1 MADNQIDPKDLAKA
15 LIHMQDMKSEAE
27 HVAEAFKDFRDFTKA
42 VQGHMQDVS
51 KSAEDIAK
59 FTKESNKFWSNTLLK
74 GILGGAEGARKLLGY
89 MEGATKELAQQESLM
104 ETFQERSIKARFAV
118 QEIANAQING
128 NKISKAKLAE
138 LNKEINTFQQT
149 KKSIASDELVNQSMI
164 DDFSKKSNKHAE
176 YAVTLSRHL
185 VEADVEMLQKKRAL
199 WASGQQTLEQL
210 EAQTAL
216 DLDNISVT
224 DMRIALLQKK
234 VASEKAIEILKER
247 QGKADQVEKESIKEQ
262 IKLEKEKI
270 KSFKEQ
276 YAATSKG
283 NDSAE
288 MSVNT
293 SHQLNGLLRR
303 RTEVYNSHVA
313 SQVILNE
320 AKAEQARKDM
330 VQQKW
335 MGGYLQHI
343 NRQED
348 ARLGILGDQYTSIK
362 NFLNTAN
369 KIPKP
374 FMLFDALLRF
384 GVERFI
390 ALDKA
395 AEEFRKTTG
404 FSINQMKELR
414 KDAEAVNSQ
423 FASMGVSIE
432 AAYKSAKALTDVFG
446 RTSLVSKEALKN
458 TALLS
463 ANLGVAEE
471 STANVL
477 ANFQGLGGAT
487 QEAAMNVVKVGA
499 GISEKAGVPFKLVMQ
514 DVANSSETTLSMLGA
529 NPSKLMKSAIAAR
542 AMGME
547 LNKMV
552 ESQRKMLDFS
562 SSINDELN
570 ASALLGK
577 NINFQLARQYAFE
590 GRVEDSA
597 RATLETVKR
606 AGDFNRMN
614 VYQREALAKAAGMEL
629 KDLTKM
635 MAVDAQREA
644 IMNGTDETKKKI
656 LIAQEAE
663 LKKLKEKEKLDSEDL
678 VKQNEKAL
686 MQQKIQG
693 TMTNIN
699 NLLDAMKLAFAEILE
714 PIITPLAK
722 LLVPLLKVVAFVLKG
737 LLSPLKILG
746 EIFGSIIDFI
756 SGMVDGMGSFGE
768 AIKTTITWILGIGS
782 GILLL
787 AFFGKAGVVGL
798 LGSIGSVFSAIGS
811 GFASLFKVQTW
822 KNLWSG
828 FTEGASAAKKTI
840 VSMWNKE
847 GGSAGGI
854 GESLK
859 SGFDKLKEKF
869 SFGKGATAEIQGPP
883 APPTTATPS
892 TVGAGDVT
900 KTTAEAAK
908 SSDGIKEKAG
918 QGLKDFLEN
927 LAAGLKSMKGMDVL
941 FGALNLIPASLGLV
955 VMIPGFF
962 GAKLLERLDGEK
974 VKAGLEG
981 LSAGI
986 KSMASTDVLLGAGA
1000 LMLASLALV
1009 IMVPGLIGMAGIALL
1024 GTPFSAG
1031 LVAMS
1036 AGLAALGGN
1045 PIAWLGIAAI
1055 GALSLAFIGFAFG
1068 IKLISEGLSTV
1079 VSSFTVF
1086 ADLDWSTIAKGLS
1099 TMLGLGVVAAAL
1111 GLALPLI
1118 IGGAFAIGVLGVAMI
1133 GFGKAIEIARPG
1145 LESLGALL
1153 DRFAEIGADGLLKTA
1168 FGITALS
1175 GALAAFGAGSAAAGL
1190 GSFAGKLLGG
1200 DPIKRLQR
1208 FIDIGPK
1215 LRDSAD
1221 SIDKIASAT
1230 AKFGMIDAF
1239 AMAVDR
1245 LVYSLQKL
1253 NDQLDKTNTLK
1264 VATLSVISAM
1274 TQKDTET
1281 PTTTTTTETTGGG
1294 LEAKLDE
1301 LITLLKDGAI
1311 SIDLDGERVS
1321 RAMAARGRE

>member
-1 MADNQIDPKDLAKA
+1 MPYDPTNTEEARLKNLIDDLEYYQEFS
-15 LIHMQDMKSEAE
+15 QDFGK
-27 HVAEAFKDFRDFTKA
+27 
-42 VQGHMQDVS
+42 QVS
-51 KSAEDIAK
+51 KTLKDINIVMTQHVGNVKRFSAAMEEASSMAYGMRDIMGVV
-59 FTKESNKFWSNTLLK
+59 KERLYSAASAATELQVNMA
-74 GILGGAEGARKLLGY
+74 GGFSMTTE
-89 MEGATKELAQQESLM
+89 Q
-104 ETFQERSIKARFAV
+104 V
-118 QEIANAQING
+118 
-128 NKISKAKLAE
+128 AE
-138 LNKEINTFQQT
+138 LNKEIQRLN
-149 KKSIASDELVNQSMI
+149 DYQS
-164 DDFSKKSNKHAE
+164 
-176 YAVTLSRHL
+176 VT
-185 VEADVEMLQKKRAL
+185 AKD
-199 WASGQQTLEQL
+199 
-210 EAQTAL
+210 TAL
-216 DLDNISVT
+216 RRDLT
-224 DMRIALLQKK
+224 KQ
-234 VASEKAIEILKER
+234 
-247 QGKADQVEKESIKEQ
+247 
-262 IKLEKEKI
+262 LEKEVSDQLDGELAAKRAIMSIDASILKDKASWRESGMSLDELRKQLVFKEEEGQQAEYRLSLASKFRDLNEQLIKQEDEITAAQTHASKLKSPAAIQKVQEKI
-270 KSFKEQ
+270 KLMEQERDQLKGLIKETKTLFELDNKHGTLTMKTVQ
-276 YAATSKG
+276 TRIHNLKSQAAQSRMDQAKTG
-283 NDSAE
+283 LVLAE
-288 MSVNT
+288 KEGQKTKELAIEN
-293 SHQLNGLLRR
+293 RR
-303 RTEVYNSHVA
+303 
-313 SQVILNE
+313 L
-320 AKAEQARKDM
+320 
-330 VQQKW
+330 
-335 MGGYLQHI
+335 GGYMAYMGDEQFKM
-343 NRQED
+343 
-348 ARLGILGDQYTSIK
+348 LGGLGDSVVKTKEWYKSIE
-362 NFLNTAN
+362 L
-369 KIPKP
+369 IPKS
-374 FMLFDALLRF
+374 FVLFDVLLKK
-384 GVERFI
+384 GLERFI

-395 AEEFRKTTG
+395 AEDFRKITG

-414 KDAEAVNSQ
+414 KDAEAVNSE
-423 FASMGVSIE
+423 FAGMGVSIE

-514 DVANSSETTLSMLGA
+514 DVANASETTLNMLGA

-590 GRVEDSA
+590 GRIEDSA
-597 RATLETVKR
+597 RATLETVKK
-606 AGDFNRMN
+606 AGDFNKMN
-614 VYQREALAKAAGMEL
+614 VYQREALAKASGMEL

-644 IMNGTDETKKKI
+644 IMNGTDETKKSI
-656 LIAQEAE
+656 LRAQEAE
-663 LKKLKEKEKLDSEDL
+663 LKALKEKEKLDSEDL
-678 VKQNEKAL
+678 VKQNEKVL
-686 MQQKIQG
+686 MQQKMQG
-693 TMTNIN
+693 IMTNIN
-699 NLLDAMKLAFAEILE
+699 NLLEAMKLAFAEILE

-722 LLVPLLKVVAFVLKG
+722 ILVPLLKVAAFILKG
-737 LLSPLKILG
+737 LLLPLKGIGWLLGQAADLVEGWVSGLG
-746 EIFGSIIDFI
+746 EVGEVMKKILTGILAVAGFGIMTAWLVGKGGFSGLWNNIGETFTRMKDGAANVGKSIKSAFSKVTDKIFGNK
-756 SGMVDGMGSFGE
+756 GPAGAADGLKKPVADTVSASKESETVKPNAGE
-768 AIKTTITWILGIGS
+768 GLK
-782 GILLL
+782 
-787 AFFGKAGVVGL
+787 AFL
-798 LGSIGSVFSAIGS
+798 
-811 GFASLFKVQTW
+811 
-822 KNLWSG
+822 KNLA
-828 FTEGASAAKKTI
+828 EG
-840 VSMWNKE
+840 
-847 GGSAGGI
+847 
-854 GESLK
+854 LK
-859 SGFDKLKEKF
+859 AM
-869 SFGKGATAEIQGPP
+869 KGA
-883 APPTTATPS
+883 
-892 TVGAGDVT
+892 
-900 KTTAEAAK
+900 
-908 SSDGIKEKAG
+908 
-918 QGLKDFLEN
+918 
-927 LAAGLKSMKGMDVL
+927 DVL
-941 FGALNLIPASLGLV
+941 LGALNLIPASLGLV

-986 KSMASTDVLLGAGA
+986 KSMASADVLLGAGA

-1009 IMVPGLIGMAGIALL
+1009 VMVPGLIGMAGIALL

-1215 LRDSAD
+1215 LKESAE
-1221 SIDKIASAT
+1221 SIDMIASAT
-1230 AKFGMIDAF
+1230 SKFGMIDAF
-1239 AMAVDR
+1239 ATAVDR
-1245 LVYSLQKL
+1245 LVYSLEKL
-1253 NDQLDKTNTLK
+1253 NDQLDKTSTIK
-1264 VATLSVISAM
+1264 VATLSAITAM
-1274 TQKDTET
+1274 TQKNTET
-1281 PTTTTTTETTGGG
+1281 PTSTTTETAGGG
-1294 LEAKLDE
+1294 LEGKMDE
-1301 LITLLKDGAI
+1301 LIRLLRDGAI

>member
-1 MADNQIDPKDLAKA
+1 MSIDASILKDKASWRESGMSLDELRKQLVFKEEEGQQAEYRLSLASK
-15 LIHMQDMKSEAE
+15 
-27 HVAEAFKDFRDFTKA
+27 FRDLNEQLIKQEDEITAAQTHASKLKSPA
-42 VQGHMQDVS
+42 AIQKVQEKIKLMEQERDQ
-51 KSAEDIAK
+51 
-59 FTKESNKFWSNTLLK
+59 LK
-74 GILGGAEGARKLLGY
+74 GLIKETKTLFELDNKHGTLTMKTVQTRIHNLKSQAAQSRMDQAKTGLVLAEK
-89 MEGATKELAQQESLM
+89 EGQKTKELAIENRRLGGYMAYMGDEQFKMLGGLGDSVVK
-104 ETFQERSIKARFAV
+104 T
-118 QEIANAQING
+118 
-128 NKISKAKLAE
+128 
-138 LNKEINTFQQT
+138 KEWY
-149 KKSIASDELVNQSMI
+149 KSIELI
-164 DDFSKKSNKHAE
+164 P
-176 YAVTLSRHL
+176 
-185 VEADVEMLQKKRAL
+185 
-199 WASGQQTLEQL
+199 
-210 EAQTAL
+210 
-216 DLDNISVT
+216 
-224 DMRIALLQKK
+224 
-234 VASEKAIEILKER
+234 
-247 QGKADQVEKESIKEQ
+247 
-262 IKLEKEKI
+262 
-270 KSFKEQ
+270 KSF
-276 YAATSKG
+276 
-283 NDSAE
+283 
-288 MSVNT
+288 V
-293 SHQLNGLLRR
+293 
-303 RTEVYNSHVA
+303 
-313 SQVILNE
+313 
-320 AKAEQARKDM
+320 
-330 VQQKW
+330 
-335 MGGYLQHI
+335 
-343 NRQED
+343 
-348 ARLGILGDQYTSIK
+348 
-362 NFLNTAN
+362 
-369 KIPKP
+369 
-374 FMLFDALLRF
+374 LFDLLLKK
-384 GVERFI
+384 GLERFI

-395 AEEFRKTTG
+395 AEDFRKITG

-414 KDAEAVNSQ
+414 KDAEAVNSE
-423 FASMGVSIE
+423 FAGMGVSIE

-514 DVANSSETTLSMLGA
+514 DVANASETTLNMLGA

-590 GRVEDSA
+590 GRIEDSA

-606 AGDFNRMN
+606 AGDFNKMN
-614 VYQREALAKAAGMEL
+614 VYQREALAKASGMEL

-644 IMNGTDETKKKI
+644 IMNGTDETKKSI
-656 LIAQEAE
+656 LRAQEAE
-663 LKKLKEKEKLDSEDL
+663 LKALKEKEKLDSEDL
-678 VKQNEKAL
+678 VKQNEKVL
-686 MQQKIQG
+686 MQQKMQG
-693 TMTNIN
+693 IMTNIN
-699 NLLDAMKLAFAEILE
+699 NLLDAMKLAFAEVLE
-714 PIITPLAK
+714 PVITPLAK
-722 LLVPLLKVVAFVLKG
+722 ILVPLLKVAAFILKG
-737 LLSPLKILG
+737 LLLPLKGIGWLLSKAAEFLEG
-746 EIFGSIIDFI
+746 MV
-756 SGMVDGMGSFGE
+756 SGMGEFGDTM
-768 AIKTTITWILGIGS
+768 KTLFTWALGIGS
-782 GILLL
+782 GLMMIL
-787 AFFGKAGVVGL
+787 FVGKAGWAG
-798 LGSIGSVFSAIGS
+798 
-811 GFASLFKVQTW
+811 
-822 KNLWSG
+822 LWSG
-828 FTEGASAAKKTI
+828 ISSTFAMLGNGFTALFKKQTWSNLWNGFTDGASAAWKSVKSI
-840 VSMWNKE
+840 WNKE
-847 GGSAGGI
+847 SASGGGI

-859 SGFDKLKEKF
+859 SGFGKLKDKF
-869 SFGKGATAEIQGPP
+869 GFGKSATSEMRGLPT
-883 APPTTATPS
+883 PPTTGPT
-892 TVGAGDVT
+892 DVT
-900 KTTAEAAK
+900 KTTVEAAK
-908 SSDGIKEKAG
+908 SSDGIKQKSGE
-918 QGLKDFLEN
+918 GLKDFLEN
-927 LAAGLKSMKGMDVL
+927 LAAGLKAMKGADVL
-941 FGALNLIPASLGLV
+941 LGALNLIPASLGLV

-986 KSMASTDVLLGAGA
+986 KSMASADVLLGAGA

-1009 IMVPGLIGMAGIALL
+1009 VMVPGLIGMAGIALL

-1215 LRDSAD
+1215 LKESAE
-1221 SIDKIASAT
+1221 SIDMIASAT
-1230 AKFGMIDAF
+1230 SKFGMIDAF
-1239 AMAVDR
+1239 ATAVDR
-1245 LVYSLQKL
+1245 LVYSLEKL
-1253 NDQLDKTNTLK
+1253 NDQLDKTSTIK
-1264 VATLSVISAM
+1264 VATLSAITAM
-1274 TQKDTET
+1274 TQKNTET
-1281 PTTTTTTETTGGG
+1281 PTSTTTETAGGG
-1294 LEAKLDE
+1294 LEGKMDE
-1301 LITLLKDGAI
+1301 LIRLLRDGAI